1 MARNITTAFNNAVS
15 AQNVIPFFA
24 VSLAFN
30 TGTLYLWNG
39 YGDISLTA
47 GGSTNTYTGLG
58 DAAGMSP
65 IDEQSLIQASGA
77 NLVLNGVKSSL
88 ISTALSAQYTN
99 RDGKIFLCMFDTSKN
114 VVADVYTLFV
124 GKMDVM
130 IIRETGET
138 STIELKLE
146 NRLIALE
153 RPNERRMTDEDQKNL
168 FAGDLG
174 FEFIPDLQDKQLVW
188 GKAPE

>member
-1 MARNITTAFNNAVS
+1 MARNITTAFNNAVT
-15 AQNVIPFFA
+15 AEVVVPFFA
-24 VSLAFN
+24 VSLAFS

-58 DAAGMSP
+58 DATGISP
-65 IDEQSLIQASGA
+65 IDEQSAIQASGA

-99 RDGKIFLCMFDTSKN
+99 RDGKIFLGMFDASKN

-130 IIRETGET
+130 LIRETGET

-146 NRLIALE
+146 NRLVALE
-153 RPNERRMTDEDQKNL
+153 RAIERRYTDEDQKNL
-168 FAGDLG
+168 FSGDKG
-174 FEFIPDLQDKQLVW
+174 FEFVPDLQDKQLVW
-188 GKAPE
+188 GKESS

>member
-58 DAAGMSP
+58 DASGLSP
-65 IDEQSLIQASGA
+65 VDEQSAVQASGA

-99 RDGKIFLCMFDTSKN
+99 RDGKIFLGMFDTSKN

-130 IIRETGET
+130 IIRETGDT

-146 NRLIALE
+146 NRLISLE
-153 RPNERRMTDEDQKNL
+153 RAIERRYTDEDQKNL
-168 FAGDLG
+168 FPGDKG

-188 GKAPE
+188 GKKSD

>member
-1 MARNITTAFNNAVS
+1 MARNITTAFNNAIS

-30 TGTLYLWNG
+30 TGTLHLWNG

-47 GGSTNTYTGLG
+47 GGSTNTFTGLG
-58 DAAGMSP
+58 DATGMSP
-65 IDEQSLIQASGA
+65 VEEQSLIQASGA

-88 ISTALSAQYTN
+88 IATALSAQYTN
-99 RDGKIFLCMFDTSKN
+99 RDGKIFLGMFDTSKN

-168 FAGDLG
+168 FPGDIG

>member
-1 MARNITTAFNNAVS
+1 MARNITTAFNNAIKSEV
-15 AQNVIPFFA
+15 VVPFFA
-24 VSLAFN
+24 VKLEFN

-58 DAAGMSP
+58 DATGISP
-65 IDEQSLIQASGA
+65 IDEQSSIQASGA

-99 RDGKIFLCMFDTSKN
+99 RNGTIFLGLFDTSKN
-114 VVADVYTLFV
+114 VIADVYTLFV

-130 IIRETGET
+130 IIRETGDT
-138 STIELKLE
+138 SSIELKLE
-146 NRLIALE
+146 NRLVALE
-153 RPNERRMTDEDQKNL
+153 RAIERRMTDEDQKNL
-168 FAGDLG
+168 FTGDKG
-174 FEFIPDLQDKQLVW
+174 FEFIADLQDKQLVW
-188 GKAPE
+188 GKKAD

>member
-1 MARNITTAFNNAVS
+1 MARNITSAFNTAIS

-39 YGDISLTA
+39 YGDLSLTA

-58 DAAGMSP
+58 DAVGMSP

-77 NLVLNGVKSSL
+77 NLVLNGVKSTL

-99 RDGKIFLCMFDTSKN
+99 RDGKIFLGLFDTSKN
-114 VVADVYTLFV
+114 VVADVYTLFI

-146 NRLIALE
+146 NRLVSLE
-153 RPNERRMTDEDQKNL
+153 RPNDRRMTDEDQKNL
-168 FAGDLG
+168 FTGDKG
-174 FEFIPDLQDKQLVW
+174 FEFIADLQDKQLVW
-188 GKAPE
+188 GKKAD

>member
-1 MARNITTAFNNAVS
+1 MARNITTAFNNAVT
-15 AQNVIPFFA
+15 AEVVVPFFA
-24 VSLAFN
+24 VSLAFS

-58 DAAGMSP
+58 DATGISP
-65 IDEQSLIQASGA
+65 IDEQSAIQASGA

-99 RDGKIFLCMFDTSKN
+99 RDGKIFLGMFDTSKSDI
-114 VVADVYTLFV
+114 ADVYTLFV

-146 NRLIALE
+146 NRLVALE
-153 RPNERRMTDEDQKNL
+153 RAIERRYTDEDQKNL
-168 FAGDLG
+168 FSGDKG
-174 FEFIPDLQDKQLVW
+174 FEFVPDLQDKQLVW
-188 GKAPE
+188 GKESS

>member
-24 VSLAFN
+24 VSLAFS

-58 DAAGMSP
+58 DASGLSP
-65 IDEQSLIQASGA
+65 VDEQSAVQASGA

-99 RDGKIFLCMFDTSKN
+99 RDGKIFLGMFDTSKN
-114 VVADVYTLFV
+114 VVKNINKHDTFRIDVRSSSLVYY
-124 GKMDVM
+124 
-130 IIRETGET
+130 
-138 STIELKLE
+138 LE
-146 NRLIALE
+146 
-153 RPNERRMTDEDQKNL
+153 KN
-168 FAGDLG
+168 
-174 FEFIPDLQDKQLVW
+174 
-188 GKAPE
+188 

>member
-88 ISTALSAQYTN
+88 IATALSAQYTN
-99 RDGKIFLCMFDTSKN
+99 RDGKIFLGMFDTSKN
-114 VVADVYTLFV
+114 VIADVYTLFV

-130 IIRETGET
+130 IIREQGDT

-146 NRLIALE
+146 NRLVALE
-153 RPNERRMTDEDQKNL
+153 RAIERRYTDEDQKNL
-168 FAGDLG
+168 FSGDKG
-174 FEFIPDLQDKQLVW
+174 FEFVPDLQDKQLVW
-188 GKAPE
+188 GKESS

>member
-1 MARNITTAFNNAVS
+1 MARNITSAFNTAIS

-39 YGDISLTA
+39 YGDLSLTA

-58 DAAGMSP
+58 DAVGMSP

-77 NLVLNGVKSSL
+77 NLVLNGVKSTL

-99 RDGKIFLCMFDTSKN
+99 RDGKIFLGLFDTSKN

-130 IIRETGET
+130 IIREGDEA

-153 RPNERRMTDEDQKNL
+153 RANERRMTDEDQQNL
-168 FAGDLG
+168 FTGDKG
-174 FEFIPDLQDKQLVW
+174 FEFIPDLQDKELVW
-188 GKAPE
+188 GKASE

>member
-1 MARNITTAFNNAVS
+1 MARNITSAFNTAIS

-88 ISTALSAQYTN
+88 IATALSAQYTN
-99 RDGKIFLCMFDTSKN
+99 RDGKIFLGMFDTSKS
-114 VVADVYTLFV
+114 VIADVYTLFV

-130 IIRETGET
+130 IIRETGDT

-153 RPNERRMTDEDQKNL
+153 RPNERRMTDEDQRNL
-168 FAGDLG
+168 FTGDKG

>member
-58 DAAGMSP
+58 DATGISP
-65 IDEQSLIQASGA
+65 IDEQSAIQASGA

-99 RDGKIFLCMFDTSKN
+99 RDGKIFLGMFDTSKS
-114 VVADVYTLFV
+114 VIADVYTLFV

-146 NRLIALE
+146 NRLVALE
-153 RPNERRMTDEDQKNL
+153 RAIERRYTDEDQKNL
-168 FAGDLG
+168 FSGDKG
-174 FEFIPDLQDKQLVW
+174 FEFVPDLQDKQLVW
-188 GKAPE
+188 GKESS

>member
-1 MARNITTAFNNAVS
+1 MARNITTAFNNAIS

-30 TGTLYLWNG
+30 TGTLHLWNG

-47 GGSTNTYTGLG
+47 GGSTNTFTGLG

-88 ISTALSAQYTN
+88 IATALSAQYTN
-99 RDGKIFLCMFDTSKN
+99 RDGKIFLGMFDTSKN

-130 IIRETGET
+130 IIREGDEA

-153 RPNERRMTDEDQKNL
+153 RANERRMTDEDQRNL
-168 FAGDLG
+168 FTGDKG
-174 FEFIPDLQDKQLVW
+174 FEFIPDLQDKELVW
-188 GKAPE
+188 GKASE

>member
-1 MARNITTAFNNAVS
+1 MARNITTAFNNAVT
-15 AQNVIPFFA
+15 AEVVVPFFA
-24 VSLAFN
+24 VSLPFS

-39 YGDISLTA
+39 YGDISVTA

-99 RDGKIFLCMFDTSKN
+99 RDGKIFLGMFDTSKS
-114 VVADVYTLFV
+114 VIADVYTLFV

>member
-1 MARNITTAFNNAVS
+1 MARNITSAFNTALQDEV
-15 AQNVIPFFA
+15 VVPFFA
-24 VSLAFN
+24 VSLAFS

-58 DAAGMSP
+58 DATGISP
-65 IDEQSLIQASGA
+65 VDEQSSIQASGA

-99 RDGKIFLCMFDTSKN
+99 RDGKIFLGLFDTSKN
-114 VVADVYTLFV
+114 VIADVYTLFV

-146 NRLIALE
+146 NRLVALE
-153 RPNERRMTDEDQKNL
+153 RAIERRYTDEDQKNL
-168 FAGDLG
+168 FSGDRG

-188 GKAPE
+188 GKKSD

>member
-1 MARNITTAFNNAVS
+1 MARNITSAFNTAIS
-15 AQNVIPFFA
+15 AQNVVPFFA

-58 DAAGMSP
+58 DAAGVSP
-65 IDEQSLIQASGA
+65 VDEQSLIQASGA

-88 ISTALSAQYTN
+88 ISTALSSQYTN
-99 RDGKIFLCMFDTSKN
+99 RDGKIFLGLFNTSKA
-114 VVADVYTLFV
+114 VVADVYTLFI

-146 NRLIALE
+146 NRLVSLE
-153 RPNERRMTDEDQKNL
+153 RPNDRRMTDEDQKNL
-168 FAGDLG
+168 FSGDKG
-174 FEFIPDLQDKQLVW
+174 FEFIADLQDKQLVW
-188 GKAPE
+188 GKKAD

>member
-1 MARNITTAFNNAVS
+1 MARNITTAFNNAIS

-24 VSLAFN
+24 VSLAFS

-58 DAAGMSP
+58 DASGLSP
-65 IDEQSLIQASGA
+65 VDEQSAVQASGA

-99 RDGKIFLCMFDTSKN
+99 RDGKIFLGMFDASKN

-153 RPNERRMTDEDQKNL
+153 RAIERRYTDEDQKNL
-168 FAGDLG
+168 FPGDKG
-174 FEFIPDLQDKQLVW
+174 FEFIPDLQGKQLVW
-188 GKAPE
+188 GKKSD

>member
-1 MARNITTAFNNAVS
+1 MARNITTAFNNAIS

-24 VSLAFN
+24 VSLAFS

-58 DAAGMSP
+58 DASGLSP
-65 IDEQSLIQASGA
+65 VDEQSAIQASGA

-99 RDGKIFLCMFDTSKN
+99 RDGKIFLGLFDTSKS

-130 IIRETGET
+130 IIRETGDT

-153 RPNERRMTDEDQKNL
+153 RAVERRYTDEDQKNL
-168 FAGDLG
+168 FPGDLG

-188 GKAPE
+188 GKKSD

>member
-1 MARNITTAFNNAVS
+1 MARNITTAFKNATLAEV
-15 AQNVIPFFA
+15 VVPFFA
-24 VSLAFN
+24 TKLEFN

-58 DAAGMSP
+58 DAAGISP
-65 IDEQSLIQASGA
+65 IDEQSAVQASGA

-99 RDGKIFLCMFDTSKN
+99 RNGTIFLGLFDTSKS
-114 VVADVYTLFV
+114 VISDVYTLFV

-130 IIRETGET
+130 IIRENSDT

-146 NRLIALE
+146 NRLVALE
-153 RPNERRMTDEDQKNL
+153 RAIERRYTEEDQKNL
-168 FAGDLG
+168 FTGDKG
-174 FEFIPDLQDKQLVW
+174 FDFIPDLQDKQLVW
-188 GKAPE
+188 GKKAD

>member
-1 MARNITTAFNNAVS
+1 MARNITSAFNTALQDEV
-15 AQNVIPFFA
+15 VVPFFA
-24 VSLAFN
+24 VSLAFS

-58 DAAGMSP
+58 DATGISP
-65 IDEQSLIQASGA
+65 VDEQSSIQASGA

-99 RDGKIFLCMFDTSKN
+99 RDGKIFLGLFNTTKN
-114 VVADVYTLFV
+114 VIADVYTLFV

-146 NRLIALE
+146 NRLVALE
-153 RPNERRMTDEDQKNL
+153 RAIERRYTDEDQKNL
-168 FAGDLG
+168 FSGDRG

-188 GKAPE
+188 GKKSD

>member
-24 VSLAFN
+24 VSLAFS

-58 DAAGMSP
+58 DASGLSP
-65 IDEQSLIQASGA
+65 VDEQSAVQASGA

-99 RDGKIFLCMFDTSKN
+99 RDGKIFLGMFDTSKN

-130 IIRETGET
+130 IIRETGDT

-153 RPNERRMTDEDQKNL
+153 RAIERRYTDEDQKNL
-168 FAGDLG
+168 FPGDKG

-188 GKAPE
+188 GKKSD

>member
-1 MARNITTAFNNAVS
+1 MARNITTAFNNAIS

-47 GGSTNTYTGLG
+47 GGSTNTFTGLG
-58 DAAGMSP
+58 DATGMSP
-65 IDEQSLIQASGA
+65 VEEQSLIQASGA

-88 ISTALSAQYTN
+88 IATALSAQYTN
-99 RDGKIFLCMFDTSKN
+99 RDGKIFLGMFDASKN

-130 IIRETGET
+130 VIRETGET

-168 FAGDLG
+168 FPGYIG

>member
-1 MARNITTAFNNAVS
+1 MARNITSAFNTAIS

-65 IDEQSLIQASGA
+65 IEEQSLIQASGA

-99 RDGKIFLCMFDTSKN
+99 RDGKIL
-114 VVADVYTLFV
+114 
-124 GKMDVM
+124 
-130 IIRETGET
+130 
-138 STIELKLE
+138 
-146 NRLIALE
+146 
-153 RPNERRMTDEDQKNL
+153 
-168 FAGDLG
+168 
-174 FEFIPDLQDKQLVW
+174 
-188 GKAPE
+188 

>member
-1 MARNITTAFNNAVS
+1 MARNITTAFNNAIS

-30 TGTLYLWNG
+30 TGTLHLWNG

-88 ISTALSAQYTN
+88 IATALSAQYTN
-99 RDGKIFLCMFDTSKN
+99 RDGKIFLGMFDTSKS
-114 VVADVYTLFV
+114 VIADVYTLFV

-146 NRLIALE
+146 NRLVALE
-153 RPNERRMTDEDQKNL
+153 RAIERRYTDEDQKNL
-168 FAGDLG
+168 FSGDKG
-174 FEFIPDLQDKQLVW
+174 FEFVPDLQDKQLVW
-188 GKAPE
+188 GKESS

>member
-1 MARNITTAFNNAVS
+1 MARNITTAFNNAVT
-15 AQNVIPFFA
+15 AEVVVPFFA
-24 VSLAFN
+24 VSLAFS

-58 DAAGMSP
+58 DATGISP
-65 IDEQSLIQASGA
+65 IDEQSAIQASGA

-99 RDGKIFLCMFDTSKN
+99 RDGKIFLGMFDTSKN

-130 IIRETGET
+130 IIREAGET

-153 RPNERRMTDEDQKNL
+153 RPNERRMTDEDQRNL
-168 FAGDLG
+168 FTGDKG

>member
-1 MARNITTAFNNAVS
+1 MARNITTAFNNAVT
-15 AQNVIPFFA
+15 AEVVVPFFA
-24 VSLAFN
+24 VSLAFS

-58 DAAGMSP
+58 DATGISP
-65 IDEQSLIQASGA
+65 IDEQSAIQASGA

-99 RDGKIFLCMFDTSKN
+99 RDGKIFLGMFDTSKS
-114 VVADVYTLFV
+114 VIADVYTLFV

-146 NRLIALE
+146 NRLVALE
-153 RPNERRMTDEDQKNL
+153 RAIERRYTDEDQKNL
-168 FAGDLG
+168 FSGDKG
-174 FEFIPDLQDKQLVW
+174 FEFVPDLQDKQLVW
-188 GKAPE
+188 GKESS

>member
-58 DAAGMSP
+58 DASGLSP
-65 IDEQSLIQASGA
+65 VDEQSAVQASGA

-99 RDGKIFLCMFDTSKN
+99 RDGKIFLGMFDTSKN
-114 VVADVYTLFV
+114 VVSDVYTLFV

-130 IIRETGET
+130 IIRETGDT

-153 RPNERRMTDEDQKNL
+153 RAIERRYTDEDQKNL
-168 FAGDLG
+168 FPGDKG

-188 GKAPE
+188 GKKSD